1 MQLVEV
7 LGVDWGNPYR
17 RARLFGYAAYSVEDR
32 MFPHKDNKVSC
43 STQMSVVF
51 GTDYGLWSTR
61 DWKIRWFPLWFD
73 AARH

>member
-17 RARLFGYAAYSVEDR
+17 HTRLFGYAAYTVEDHMSPR
-32 MFPHKDNKVSC
+32 KDNKVSC